1 MKIDIYSHLT
11 VKDLLKFT
19 APSIAMMIFSSVY
32 YIIDGLFVANFVGT
46 TGLAAVNLIMPFI
59 MILGTVGFMIGTG
72 GTAIVAKT
80 FGEKDPERANRYF
93 SMFIYAALVLGIIF
107 AVAGQFFIIPIATI
121 LGASGELLAMCHVY
135 AAISLVSL
143 PFFVLQYVF
152 QEFFVA
158 AGKPNVGFFVVFG
171 AGIINIVLD
180 ALFIA
185 GFGWGVAG
193 AAIATAIGEFFGGIV
208 PLVYFARKK
217 ASPLRLGKTSFN
229 FRIFGKACVN
239 GSSEMVTNIAM
250 SLVGML
256 YNYQLMHM
264 IGAEGVAA
272 YGVIMYVVMVFSAIF
287 MGYAMGSAPLMSIQ
301 YGAKNHTEMRSL
313 WHKGMGIIG
322 VSGIIMFVAAELL
335 ARPISA
341 AFVGYDPALLDMT
354 THAFMIYSVAYLLM
368 GFSIYGSSFFT
379 ALNNGLVSASIS
391 FLRTLVFETSAIII
405 LPMIFGIDGI
415 WAAIIVAEFA
425 AVVVTL
431 IFMFALGKTYGY
443 R

>member
-1 MKIDIYSHLT
+1 MKIDMYSHLT

-107 AVAGQFFIIPIATI
+107 AVAGQFFIIPIATM

-135 AAISLVSL
+135 AAISLISL

-301 YGAKNHTEMRSL
+301 YGAKNHIEMRSL

-354 THAFMIYSVAYLLM
+354 IHAFMIYSVAYLLM

-379 ALNNGLVSASIS
+379 ALNNGLVSAAIS

>member
-1 MKIDIYSHLT
+1 
-11 VKDLLKFT
+11 
-19 APSIAMMIFSSVY
+19 
-32 YIIDGLFVANFVGT
+32 
-46 TGLAAVNLIMPFI
+46 
-59 MILGTVGFMIGTG
+59 
-72 GTAIVAKT
+72 
-80 FGEKDPERANRYF
+80 
-93 SMFIYAALVLGIIF
+93 
-107 AVAGQFFIIPIATI
+107 
-121 LGASGELLAMCHVY
+121 
-135 AAISLVSL
+135 
-143 PFFVLQYVF
+143 
-152 QEFFVA
+152 
-158 AGKPNVGFFVVFG
+158 
-171 AGIINIVLD
+171 
-180 ALFIA
+180 
-185 GFGWGVAG
+185 
-193 AAIATAIGEFFGGIV
+193 
-208 PLVYFARKK
+208 
-217 ASPLRLGKTSFN
+217 
-229 FRIFGKACVN
+229 
-239 GSSEMVTNIAM
+239 
-250 SLVGML
+250 
-256 YNYQLMHM
+256 
-264 IGAEGVAA
+264 
-272 YGVIMYVVMVFSAIF
+272 
-287 MGYAMGSAPLMSIQ
+287 MGSAPLMSIQ

-425 AVVVTL
+425 AVVVTF

>member
-1 MKIDIYSHLT
+1 MYSHLT

-46 TGLAAVNLIMPFI
+46 VGLAAVNLIMPFI

-107 AVAGQFFIIPIATI
+107 AIAGQFFIIPIATM
-121 LGASGELLAMCHVY
+121 LGASGELLQMCHVY
-135 AAISLVSL
+135 AAISLISL

-171 AGIINIVLD
+171 AGVINIALD

-185 GFGWGVAG
+185 GFGWGVTG

-208 PLVYFARKK
+208 PLIYFARKK
-217 ASPLRLGKTSFN
+217 SSPLRLGKTTFI

-239 GSSEMVTNIAM
+239 GSSEMVTNIAA

-287 MGYAMGSAPLMSIQ
+287 MGYSMGSAPLMSIQ
-301 YGAKNHTEMRSL
+301 YGAKNHTEMKSL

-322 VSGIIMFVAAELL
+322 ISGIIMFVAAELL
-335 ARPISA
+335 ARPISS

-379 ALNNGLVSASIS
+379 SLNNGVVSAAIS
-391 FLRTLVFETSAIII
+391 FLRTLVFETSAIIF
-405 LPMIFGIDGI
+405 LPMIFGVDGI
-415 WAAIIVAEFA
+415 WAAIIVAETA
-425 AVVVTL
+425 AVIVTL

>member
-1 MKIDIYSHLT
+1 MQQ
-11 VKDLLKFT
+11 
-19 APSIAMMIFSSVY
+19 SVWY
-32 YIIDGLFVANFVGT
+32 
-46 TGLAAVNLIMPFI
+46 
-59 MILGTVGFMIGTG
+59 
-72 GTAIVAKT
+72 
-80 FGEKDPERANRYF
+80 R
-93 SMFIYAALVLGIIF
+93 
-107 AVAGQFFIIPIATI
+107 
-121 LGASGELLAMCHVY
+121 CH
-135 AAISLVSL
+135 
-143 PFFVLQYVF
+143 FFVLQYVF

-425 AVVVTL
+425 AVVVTF